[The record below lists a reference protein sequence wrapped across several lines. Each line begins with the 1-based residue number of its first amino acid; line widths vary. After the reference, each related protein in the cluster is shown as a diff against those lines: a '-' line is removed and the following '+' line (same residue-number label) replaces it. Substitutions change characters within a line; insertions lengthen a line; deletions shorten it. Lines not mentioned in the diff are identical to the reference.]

1 MAGHWARPGA
11 FAWMSVVSVT
21 SLGAR
26 IEFAAL
32 CPSGVTAD
40 LMHRYLHR
48 KAGSFKEALA
58 DYSAA
63 LSQVKEVDKLCW
75 NMDFFCSEAAAEHA
89 VLLHKCCTADAAQM
103 PRCHRA
109 CCCQRTWGAVWQML
123 PTPQQDGFQDFAS
136 CTAADGA
143 GCFVG
148 ALLCTPVSQCSVLR
162 CQAGPA
168 RGGCA

>member
-1 MAGHWARPGA
+1 
-11 FAWMSVVSVT
+11 MSVVPVT

-26 IEFAAL
+26 IEFVAL

-75 NMDFFCSEAAAEHA
+75 NMNFCNEAAAEHT
-89 VLLHKCCTADAAQM
+89 VLLYRCCTADAALL
-103 PRCHRA
+103 PRY
-109 CCCQRTWGAVWQML
+109 VY
-123 PTPQQDGFQDFAS
+123 
-136 CTAADGA
+136 
-143 GCFVG
+143 
-148 ALLCTPVSQCSVLR
+148 
-162 CQAGPA
+162 
-168 RGGCA
+168 